1 MNEIVN
7 NYLLYG
13 AKFMSEIDFKQ
24 PGLIYFASG
33 SFAKNKKRI
42 EQLIQTGN
50 TDFIYKNELDRAC
63 FQHDMTNGKQLKT
76 IQQKEVNQFQKITHL
91 KLQVTQNMIVI
102 KEDQLQWFT
111 SFW

>member
-13 AKFMSEIDFKQ
+13 AKFMSEIYFKQ

-42 EQLIQTGN
+42 E
-50 TDFIYKNELDRAC
+50 
-63 FQHDMTNGKQLKT
+63 
-76 IQQKEVNQFQKITHL
+76 
-91 KLQVTQNMIVI
+91 
-102 KEDQLQWFT
+102 
-111 SFW
+111 